1 MTERRSKL
9 LVVAAVWLSF
19 LLASLVSAP
28 IPAVNEPHYL
38 AMARHSWNPSWC
50 ANDLFL
56 SSFPAHR
63 VFYWTFGWLTL
74 WFDFATV
81 AVVGRA
87 ISLAMLAASWTS
99 LAARLQREESDSS
112 QPTASALLAAGLFL
126 GLQALGNL
134 SGEWLIGGMESK
146 VFAYAFVFWSIAAIL
161 GRRMMVASLCC
172 GAAIS
177 FHPIVGLWHL
187 LAVSFIGLWQQWQ
200 QRDDRPRQRSQFR
213 VIHLLAGV
221 CVALPGLVPAL
232 QMLCSIQPR
241 DAFAANYIQV
251 FYRLKHHLDPMDF
264 GGTHFAGYGLLAASW
279 LAAMAWLSRKQRLSE
294 RDRWWIGYVL
304 AAVLFAVGGL
314 LAGFGPRPAELM
326 AGYRWRMVL
335 LKFYPFRL
343 FDLLLP
349 IAVAM
354 LLPRLVKQRWLWLVG
369 VAGLAWALV
378 STRAFPPP
386 NQLPSAMRSDWRDA
400 CRWVAE
406 NTPADTVFHTPFEAE
421 AFKWFAQRAEYVNLK
436 DCPQDAAGIVEWNRR
451 LRLITKWSEKSFK
464 DDETYTAEDLR
475 ELVRQTSVRF
485 AITRTRVRYD
495 ADLLYSNDT
504 YKILRL
510 PEANSGSHR

>member
-19 LLASLVSAP
+19 LLVSLVSAP

-50 ANDLFL
+50 AGDLFL
-56 SSFPAHR
+56 SSIPAHQ

-81 AVVGRA
+81 AFLGRA
-87 ISLAMLAASWTS
+87 ISLAMVAASWTS
-99 LAARLQREESDSS
+99 LASRLQREDSEHS
-112 QPTASALLAAGLFL
+112 SPFASALLSAWLFL
-126 GLQALGNL
+126 GLQAIGNL
-134 SGEWLIGGMESK
+134 SGEWLIGGFESK
-146 VFAYAFVFWSIAAIL
+146 VVAYSLVFWSIAAML
-161 GRRMMVASLCC
+161 DRRVLTAAACG

-187 LAVSFIGLWQQWQ
+187 AAMVFAELVRFEVELSRWRRWLVATV
-200 QRDDRPRQRSQFR
+200 
-213 VIHLLAGV
+213 LLV
-221 CVALPGLVPAL
+221 LVALPGLWPAIE
-232 QMLCSIQPR
+232 MLRASNARTSVI
-241 DAFAANYIQV
+241 ANYIQV
-251 FYRLKHHLDPMDF
+251 YYRLKHHLDPMDF
-264 GGTHFAGYGLLAASW
+264 GVANYVRYGTLGVG
-279 LAAMAWLSRKQRLSE
+279 WLSLWWWRKRHRNGS
-294 RDRWWIGYVL
+294 RDDRWWMGYIV
-304 AAVLFAVGGL
+304 AAALFVGVGL
-314 LAGFGPRPAELM
+314 VAGFGPRPQPANLLSEPH
-326 AGYRWRMVL
+326 WRMMV

-349 IAVAM
+349 IAVAI
-354 LLPRLVKQRWLWLVG
+354 LLPRVFRQRWLWVLGAV
-369 VAGLAWALV
+369 GLAWAV
-378 STRAFPPP
+378 IATRVLPPP
-386 NQLPSAMRSDWRDA
+386 NQLPAAMRADWRDA
-400 CRWVAE
+400 CRWVAA

-436 DCPQDAAGIVEWNRR
+436 DCPQDAAGVVEWNRR
-451 LRLITKWSEKSFK
+451 MRLITKWSEKCFAG
-464 DDETYTAEDLR
+464 DETYSAEELR
-475 ELVRQTSVRF
+475 ELVRQTGVRF

-510 PEANSGSHR
+510 PDDDPADRR